1 MTTNSPNHDA
11 ALTLS
16 HTVGQ
21 NLKTLRNNKRALAM
35 NLVLAV
41 AVEGFAWRDVWA
53 ASKAK
58 MKFANLDKPE
68 QNQIAVF
75 GNACKTIILGWPS
88 LEQDVKDAFAKGE
101 VIFSTLA
108 QAIKDAEKAADKVEG
123 EQEATRQAGEEAS
136 SHAQADTAPA
146 QAPVQDRSEAI
157 NMVAA
162 MFDVD
167 ADAASFTPDEMTAL
181 LNLIGKVDAFKAA
194 TVAKAKAA

>member
-1 MTTNSPNHDA
+1 MTTNSQNHDA

-68 QNQIAVF
+68 QNQINVF

-88 LEQDVKDAFAKGE
+88 LEDATKDAFAKGE
-101 VIFSTLA
+101 IIFSTLA

-136 SHAQADTAPA
+136 SHAQADTNP
-146 QAPVQDRSEAI
+146 APVQDRSEAI

-167 ADAASFTPDEMTAL
+167 ADAAAFTPGEMDAL
-181 LNLIGKVDAFKAA
+181 LNLIAKVDAFKAA